1 MRPTPQ
7 APPLV
12 ASSMARYFICMAFED
27 YKTKDNVVIVYTGDS
42 KGKTSASIGLMC
54 RALGRG
60 WRVAYV
66 QFIKDWEVGEHT
78 FIRDITP
85 VFKDKL
91 TFYKGGKGFFNA
103 GEISAKNVSQ
113 AEHKAAAEK
122 TYEFALHCA
131 SSGAYGLVVCDEIN
145 NAVYDGLLGQDQL
158 AALLDSRAR
167 NTSLCLT
174 GRNFPGHLL
183 AKVDIATN
191 MTKIKHHFD
200 DKYLANE
207 GIDY

>member
-1 MRPTPQ
+1 
-7 APPLV
+7 
-12 ASSMARYFICMAFED
+12 MAFED

-78 FIRDITP
+78 FIHKIEP
-85 VFKDKL
+85 LFGEQL

-103 GEISAKNVSQ
+103 GNISAENVSED
-113 AEHKAAAEK
+113 EHKTAAQN
-122 TYEFALHCA
+122 TYKFALDA
-131 SSGAYGLVVCDEIN
+131 AKKGGYDLVICDEIN
-145 NAVYDGLLGQDQL
+145 NAVNDGLLDVEQLEALIDQ
-158 AALLDSRAR
+158 RAPK
-167 NTSLCLT
+167 TSLCLT
-174 GRNFPGHLL
+174 GRNFPAKLL
-183 AKVDIATN
+183 PKTDIATN

-200 DKYLANE
+200 DKFLANK